1 MHYERCLKSI
11 FFFFLIILKTD
22 VDAKY
27 FRDRHI

>member
-11 FFFFLIILKTD
+11 FFFIILKTD

>member
-11 FFFFLIILKTD
+11 FFFLIILKTD